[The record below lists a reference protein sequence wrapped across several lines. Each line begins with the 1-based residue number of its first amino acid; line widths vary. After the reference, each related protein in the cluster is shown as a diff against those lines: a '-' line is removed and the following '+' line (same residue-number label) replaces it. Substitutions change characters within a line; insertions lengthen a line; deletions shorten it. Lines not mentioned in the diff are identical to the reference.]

1 MRVRTAVLAAIL
13 GMALTSAAATRVPLL
28 GATPVPVAGRDDPAA
43 ADAGLVSAAGASF
56 GREGQDGP
64 VRFEGRLGNPTIAKG
79 ASGESYLL
87 VTLHGGDDKAGGKSA
102 AVSPPVHLAVVIDRS
117 GSMRGARIENAIAAA
132 TGLVEHL
139 RPRDSV
145 SVVSFDTQSQVVVP
159 PTALDDGNRAGILAA
174 IRSIQVGGDTCISCG
189 LEEGMHQMR
198 EADGAGAVASGEV
211 RRMVLLSDGATNH
224 GIRDLPGLRALAGR
238 LRDGGCSVSTVGL
251 DVDFDEKV
259 MGAIATESNGNHYF
273 VRDAS
278 NLASIFRSELDAV
291 ESTVANDV
299 TLSVDLAPGVEVD
312 EVLDRAFTRS
322 TGPSGPRIEVPF
334 GALRAGEDKT
344 LIARVH
350 VRSDV
355 AGSEPVANVGLR
367 YRDIVGG
374 RDRQASADLAVTI
387 GDATSPL
394 DPLVSVRLDRARTAA
409 TLLEANELFA
419 SGRTDQATRLLNDQK
434 AKLDVEKS
442 AVARRASAV
451 GLGSLAASGADK
463 DLEQQK
469 QVLAAAAAPFTPAP
483 SDLTSGLGSPGG
495 SSGSGSGAFPST
507 PSAKKHAAAAAPAPS
522 SDEGKALRKQNQANA
537 GPMKF

>member
-28 GATPVPVAGRDDPAA
+28 GVTPIPVAGRDDPAA
-43 ADAGLVSAAGASF
+43 DAGLLSAAGASF
-56 GREGQDGP
+56 GQEGQDGP
-64 VRFEGRLGNPTIAKG
+64 VRFEGRLGNPTIAKRTAG

-87 VTLHGGDDKAGGKSA
+87 VTLHGSDGKSA

-117 GSMRGARIENAIAAA
+117 GSMRGSRIENAIAAA

-159 PTALDDGNRAGILAA
+159 PTAIDDSTRAGILSA

-198 EADGAGAVASGEV
+198 EADGAGELASGEV

-238 LRDGGCSVSTVGL
+238 LRDAGCSVSTVGL

-259 MGAIATESNGNHYF
+259 MAAIATESNGNHYF

-299 TLSVDLAPGVEVD
+299 DLSVDLAPGVEVD
-312 EVLDRAFTRS
+312 EVLDRAFTRT
-322 TGPSGPRIEVPF
+322 TGPNGPRIQVPF
-334 GALRAGEDKT
+334 GAIRAGEDKT

-350 VRSDV
+350 VRADV
-355 AGSEPVANVGLR
+355 PGSEPVANVTLH
-367 YRDIVGG
+367 YRDIAGA

-387 GDATSPL
+387 GDATSAL
-394 DPLVSVRLDRARTAA
+394 DPLVGVRLDRAKTAA
-409 TLLEANELFA
+409 TLLEANDLFA
-419 SGRTDQATRLLNDQK
+419 SGQTVQATNLLNAQK

-442 AVARRASAV
+442 AVARRASSG
-451 GLGSLAASGADK
+451 GLGSSDAFGADK
-463 DLEQQK
+463 DLDRQR
-469 QVLAAAAAPFTPAP
+469 AALSSAAAPFAPA
-483 SDLTSGLGSPGG
+483 TSA
-495 SSGSGSGAFPST
+495 SGAS
-507 PSAKKHAAAAAPAPS
+507 HHAAAPAPTS
-522 SDEGKALRKQNQANA
+522 AEGKALRKENQAAA
-537 GPMKF
+537 GPLKF